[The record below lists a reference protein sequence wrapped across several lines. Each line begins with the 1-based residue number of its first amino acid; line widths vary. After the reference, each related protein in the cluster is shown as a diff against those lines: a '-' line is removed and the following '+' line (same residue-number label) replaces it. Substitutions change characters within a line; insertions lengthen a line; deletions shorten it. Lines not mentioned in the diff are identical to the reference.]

1 VTDPQQPQSRRAA
14 REAAGSASPGSATA
28 AGAPLTR
35 RHFVLIATA
44 IALAFVLLGT
54 GAVFAGIAA
63 GSPKHVSGGSPGS
76 ANAAATR
83 ATPADRL
90 AATSIPTC
98 SISVL
103 AGAANLLKA
112 SGSVVSATT
121 GKSVYSLSDTTAVP
135 PASGLKVLTAAAAIA
150 KLGPDY
156 RITTQVVDEP
166 QQPGAIVLVGQGDPT
181 LSAAAAG
188 GSVYAGA
195 PSIAN
200 LATAALTA
208 YNTLHPDVPLNKV
221 ILDASYWD
229 PADNWDASW
238 LRTEQTQGYQSEVTA
253 LQVDGDRQNPKL
265 QTSPRGT
272 DPVMTAG
279 KAFVAALGLDN
290 VSLATGHAEN
300 GATPL
305 ASVQSQPVS
314 TLVKEMLLNSDNT
327 LAEMLARI
335 VSVKESLDGSSS
347 SLQKAITT
355 ALGGYGVDTAGL
367 TIIDGSGE
375 SPNDSI
381 PTLFMAK
388 FMAAVSQGK
397 NGLQAVAAGMP
408 LAGKTGG
415 LATRFTGANAVAAG
429 KIYAKPGFLA
439 GAYTLSG
446 YLTAKDGTPL
456 AFSFAGVGPGITSAA
471 QTSLDTLATGVYNCG
486 KNLSGN

>member
-1 VTDPQQPQSRRAA
+1 VTDPQQPLSRRAA
-14 REAAGSASPGSATA
+14 REAAESGSSGSATT
-28 AGAPLTR
+28 GGTPLTR

-44 IALAFVLLGT
+44 VVLAFVLLAT

-63 GSPKHVSGGSPGS
+63 GSPKQVSGGNPGPS
-76 ANAAATR
+76 KTTATR
-83 ATPADRL
+83 ATPTDRL
-90 AATSIPTC
+90 AAEGIPTC
-98 SISVL
+98 SISKL
-103 AGAANLLKA
+103 AAAANLLKA
-112 SGSVVSATT
+112 SGSVMSATT

-135 PASGLKVLTAAAAIA
+135 PGSGLKVLTAAAAIA

-181 LSAAAAG
+181 LSAADG
-188 GSVYAGA
+188 GSVYVGA
-195 PSIAN
+195 PSIAD
-200 LATAALTA
+200 LATAALA
-208 YNTLHPDVPLNKV
+208 KYNELHPDVPLNKV

-229 PADNWDASW
+229 PADNWDPSW
-238 LRTEQTQGYQSEVTA
+238 PLTERTQGYQSEVTA

-279 KAFVAALGLDN
+279 KAFVAALGLDD
-290 VSLATGHAEN
+290 VELVTGHAEN
-300 GATPL
+300 GAPQL

-327 LAEMLARI
+327 LGEMLARI
-335 VSVKESLDGSSS
+335 VSVKESLGGSSS

-355 ALGGYGVDTAGL
+355 ALGSYGVDTAGV

-381 PTLFMAK
+381 PPLFMAK

-397 NGLQAVAAGMP
+397 NGLQSVAAGMP
-408 LAGKTGG
+408 LAGKTGS
-415 LATRFTGANAVAAG
+415 LVSRFTGPNAVAAG
-429 KIYAKPGFLA
+429 KIYAKPGWIA

-446 YLTAKDGTPL
+446 YLTAKDGTSL